1 MILIVCGLLFG
12 WQVSMAQQTM
22 KKWTLQDCLDY
33 ALENNIQLRQS
44 RNDYLSGL
52 EETKEAKAARLPSLS
67 ASVTQGFTNYPSRNA
82 TERNSY
88 TGNYGVNAG
97 LTLYEGGRLR
107 LGVQKSKM
115 QNDID
120 RLLLDE
126 AANDIRI
133 AVVQAYMQALYAEE
147 AVEIAQNTADVSK
160 AELDRARVMHE
171 VGTISRV
178 DLAQLESQWA
188 SDSYQVAVSEATLND
203 CKLQLK
209 QLLEL
214 DVMEEIELADVSFE
228 QERILSL
235 LPEKSSVYSRAMDS
249 MPQIARF
256 RLEIRNLLL
265 IAFLQSGATGNR
277 TRDTRIFSPLQP
289 TALKQSSVSSN

>member
-1 MILIVCGLLFG
+1 MIFTLCWLLLG
-12 WQVSMAQQTM
+12 WQVSTAQQAN

-33 ALENNIQLRQS
+33 ALENNIQLKQS
-44 RNDYLSGL
+44 HNDYLSGL
-52 EETKEAKAARLPSLS
+52 EDTEEAKAARLPSLS
-67 ASVTQGFTNYPSRNA
+67 ASVTQGFTNYPSGNA

-88 TGNYGVNAG
+88 TGNYGLNAG
-97 LTLYEGGRLR
+97 VTLYEGGCLR
-107 LGVQKSKM
+107 FGVKQSEM

-120 RLLLDE
+120 KLLLDE

-133 AVVQAYMQALYAEE
+133 AIVQAYMQALYAEE
-147 AVEIAQNTADVSK
+147 AVVIAQNTADVSR

-188 SDSYQVAVSEATLND
+188 SDSYQVVVSQATLND
-203 CKLQLK
+203 YKLQLK

-214 DVMEEIELADVSFE
+214 DILEEIELADADFGE
-228 QERILSL
+228 ERILSL

-249 MPQIARF
+249 MPQIAR
-256 RLEIRNLLL
+256 
-265 IAFLQSGATGNR
+265 S
-277 TRDTRIFSPLQP
+277 
-289 TALKQSSVSSN
+289 ALDIGDCKLNCKPSAVAELVQTMPRRSVIVNEV